1 MHRHFKHTLKIIAI
15 IFIALVVAFAVWFIS
30 GEGVKEPGRINWG
43 VTFSPRQTDY
53 IGLDSGKVYTALLD
67 DMKVR
72 NLRLMAPWY
81 QVEPQP
87 DQYDF
92 SDVDYYLRE
101 AQKRDAKVIL
111 AVGRKLFRWPE
122 CHEPD
127 WARKLN
133 QEEFEDRILKLLTA
147 EINHFKKFDNIIG
160 WQVENEA
167 LLPFGECHV
176 EPTKELLKKE
186 IVLVKSLDSRPVMTT
201 ESGEIS
207 PWFIVGGLVDSLGV
221 SLYRVTNNP
230 ILGKISYPF
239 RPGFYQKK
247 TALAKAL
254 NPNLQEVFLSE
265 LQLEPWGNVPLAEMS
280 VQDQYANMDFERT
293 QGTIEFAK
301 RTGFTDIY
309 IWGAEWWY
317 WLKVKQLDSR
327 FWDLGKELMN
337 NTK

>member
-1 MHRHFKHTLKIIAI
+1 MHRHIKHTFRIIVI
-15 IFIALVVAFAVWFIS
+15 ILIALLVAFAVWFIS

-72 NLRLMAPWY
+72 NFRLMAPWY
-81 QVEPQP
+81 QVEPKP
-87 DQYDF
+87 GEYDF
-92 SDVDYYLRE
+92 LDVDYYLRE

-127 WARKLN
+127 WARKLSSA
-133 QEEFEDRILKLLTA
+133 EFEDRIIKLLSE
-147 EINHFKKFDNIIG
+147 EIKHFKKFDNIIG

-167 LLPFGECHV
+167 MLPFGECQP
-176 EPTKELLKKE
+176 ESNFALLRRE
-186 IVLVKSLDSRPVMTT
+186 IDLVRALDSRPVIST

-207 PWFIVGGLVDSLGV
+207 PWFRVGALVDRLGV
-221 SLYRVTNNP
+221 SLYRITNNP

-280 VQDQYANMDFERT
+280 MQDQYASMDFERT
-293 QGTIEFAK
+293 QDTIEFAK

-317 WLKVKQLDSR
+317 WLRETQKDDR
-327 FWDLGKELMN
+327 FWELGKELMSS
-337 NTK
+337 K